1 MHPLH
6 WECSEK
12 KLTQF
17 WEPSNLSFVAFN
29 LFTIFKVIYTEEYSA
44 ADVNFQK
51 KNGNKKKTD
60 KTCPLNI
67 DTSMADIAVK
77 PSSAA
82 YTVSFLCHNNCR
94 LPTASQQSWKEIK
107 KVSHRKLVTLPHSSH
122 ALTCSLLLQQTIANP
137 TSLNKQHP
145 KRWSVP
151 FLHH

>member
-29 LFTIFKVIYTEEYSA
+29 LFTIFKVIYTEKYSA

-82 YTVSFLCHNNCR
+82 YTVSFLLGVDRYVFFRADTDTDYYRSSRPITDILNRYTC
-94 LPTASQQSWKEIK
+94 
-107 KVSHRKLVTLPHSSH
+107 LV
-122 ALTCSLLLQQTIANP
+122 
-137 TSLNKQHP
+137 
-145 KRWSVP
+145 
-151 FLHH
+151 